1 MQVVYSNYC
10 NVTPI
15 DSNFQIYSLTD
26 YDFLSLIHSNFSRQ
40 IRPYFSEYASLR
52 MDVCVP
58 GAEMKSPTSKFRTWP
73 CHILYELGQV
83 FLHLSSVSVNETGD
97 KIILNF

>member
-26 YDFLSLIHSNFSRQ
+26 YDFLSLIHSNSSRQ
-40 IRPYFSEYASLR
+40 ICPYFSEHVSLR

-58 GAEMKSPTSKFRTWP
+58 GVEMSSGPDHATFYMNLDKSSCTSAL
-73 CHILYELGQV
+73 CL
-83 FLHLSSVSVNETGD
+83 
-97 KIILNF
+97 